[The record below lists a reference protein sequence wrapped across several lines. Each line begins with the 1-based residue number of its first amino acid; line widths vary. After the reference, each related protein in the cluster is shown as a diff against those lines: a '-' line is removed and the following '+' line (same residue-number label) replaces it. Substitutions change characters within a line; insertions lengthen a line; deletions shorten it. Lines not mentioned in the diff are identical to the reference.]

1 MGPFRLDRLTPVIT
15 LLAFLFFWW
24 LTPSFLKLFVQ
35 ASFQEFQA
43 PVWVITDSLDSVA
56 HNLALKRHSKKELIN
71 VIAES
76 KRQNAYYRQIKE
88 LNKTYKDE
96 IERLESI
103 LGLPS
108 RDVFRHEI
116 AQVIQR
122 NMGSWWQV
130 IRINKGRKH
139 GLGVGDAVIFVG
151 GVVGRVSK
159 TNYYTSEVDL
169 LSSNN
174 FRISAAFI
182 EDRRP
187 LVYQGAGTDF
197 QGKPIGTIKNAPQDL
212 ITDSTEPLQLLT
224 TGLGGAFPP
233 GIKIGFV
240 PWLESD
246 NTGLFQAG
254 QVSLDKRLLGI
265 KEVAVLVPYNRTEE
279 LQDAF

>member
-15 LLAFLFFWW
+15 LLVFLFLWW
-24 LTPSFLKLFVQ
+24 LTPNFLKLFVQ
-35 ASFQEFQA
+35 TSFQEFQA
-43 PVWVITDSLDSVA
+43 PVWVISDTLDSMASDV
-56 HNLALKRHSKKELIN
+56 LSKRHSKKELIN
-71 VIAES
+71 VIAET

-88 LNKTYKDE
+88 LNETYKDE
-96 IERLESI
+96 IQRLESI

-108 RDVFRHEI
+108 RDLFRYEI

-122 NMGSWWQV
+122 DLGSWWQT

-139 GLGVGDAVIFVG
+139 GLGIGDAVIFVG

-174 FRISAAFI
+174 FRISAAFFG
-182 EDRRP
+182 DRRP
-187 LVYQGAGTDF
+187 LVYQGAGTNF
-197 QGKPIGTIKNAPQDL
+197 QAKPIGTIKNAPQDL
-212 ITDSTEPLQLLT
+212 RTDSTEPLKLLT

-233 GIKIGFV
+233 GIKVGFV
-240 PWLESD
+240 PWLEAD

-265 KEVAVLVPYNRTEE
+265 KEVAVLVPYNRTKE
-279 LQDAF
+279 LQDDF

>member
-15 LLAFLFFWW
+15 LLVFLFLWL
-24 LTPSFLKLFVQ
+24 LTPNFLKLFVQ
-35 ASFQEFQA
+35 TSFQEFQA
-43 PVWVITDSLDSVA
+43 PVWVISDTLDSMASDV
-56 HNLALKRHSKKELIN
+56 LSKRHSKKELIN
-71 VIAES
+71 VIAET

-88 LNKTYKDE
+88 LNETYKDE
-96 IERLESI
+96 IQRLESI

-108 RDVFRHEI
+108 RDLFRYEI

-122 NMGSWWQV
+122 DLGSWWQT

-139 GLGVGDAVIFVG
+139 GLGIGDAVIFVG

-174 FRISAAFI
+174 FRISAAFFG
-182 EDRRP
+182 DRRP
-187 LVYQGAGTDF
+187 LVYQGAGTNF
-197 QGKPIGTIKNAPQDL
+197 QAKPIGTIKNAPQDL
-212 ITDSTEPLQLLT
+212 RTDSTEPLKLLT

-233 GIKIGFV
+233 GIKVGFV
-240 PWLESD
+240 PWLEAD

-265 KEVAVLVPYNRTEE
+265 KEVAVLVPYNRTKE
-279 LQDAF
+279 LQDDF